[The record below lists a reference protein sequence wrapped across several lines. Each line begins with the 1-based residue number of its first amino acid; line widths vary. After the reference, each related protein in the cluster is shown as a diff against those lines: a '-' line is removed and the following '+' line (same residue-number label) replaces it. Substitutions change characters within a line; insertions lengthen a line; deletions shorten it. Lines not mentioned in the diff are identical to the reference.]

1 MQPNAWKVL
10 KSFLT
15 GKPFR
20 PPAPEPLADKM
31 KTKELFRE
39 SVSQMDDAALENII
53 NSPSMQIMN
62 WTLNPAISMTRFSE
76 ATFRNSKIQEKSDQ
90 DDEESSDARDTE
102 SDQNS
107 SRIHSIVSD
116 TSDVNDAH

>member
-1 MQPNAWKVL
+1 
-10 KSFLT
+10 
-15 GKPFR
+15 
-20 PPAPEPLADKM
+20 M